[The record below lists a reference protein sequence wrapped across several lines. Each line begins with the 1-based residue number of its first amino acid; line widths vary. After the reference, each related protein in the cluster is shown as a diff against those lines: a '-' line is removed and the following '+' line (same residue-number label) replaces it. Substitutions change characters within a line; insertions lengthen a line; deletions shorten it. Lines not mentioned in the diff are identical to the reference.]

1 MNQVS
6 TSQQSADSKHFIVAR
21 YVLRVALM
29 IGVAWIGISTARSI
43 KDWATRE
50 NAIAVQPP
58 TIAGDGQL
66 LPVAGSWRFPESQ
79 NSRTH
84 LLPLDASASQICGRW
99 SDDDRLLVE
108 LVKLETDCDDLVRT
122 WKEAGWEIQH
132 TLWGDSHSFS
142 YLCVKD
148 GTVVYAWSAQS
159 KFITQL
165 MLSSSP
171 DVTVQPPDP
180 TALAAGR
187 HEIVNP
193 PLGPE
198 ASADGSQRFEES

>member
-1 MNQVS
+1 MNQAA
-6 TSQQSADSKHFIVAR
+6 TKQQSTDTNQSVVAQ
-21 YVLRVALM
+21 YAIRVALM
-29 IGVAWIGISTARSI
+29 IGLVWIGISTARSI

-50 NAIAVQPP
+50 KVVKSQQP
-58 TIAGDGQL
+58 TIVGDGQL
-66 LPVAGSWRFPESQ
+66 LPIAGSWRFPESQ
-79 NSRTH
+79 NIPTH

-99 SDDDRLLVE
+99 SDDKHLLVE
-108 LVKLETDCDDLVRT
+108 LVELETDCDDLIRT

-148 GTVVYAWSAQS
+148 GTVVYAWSSQS

-171 DVTVQPPDP
+171 DVTVQPPEP
-180 TALAAGR
+180 TVLAAGKTK
-187 HEIVNP
+187 P
-193 PLGPE
+193 
-198 ASADGSQRFEES
+198 